1 MAVKKKSATLKK
13 KKGSALKK
21 NVIKKMGPKRT
32 AKKVGPV
39 QKGYH
44 SVTPCLTVNTAA
56 KAIEYY
62 KKVFGAKEVLRMER
76 QDGKIAHAELKI
88 GDAKIMLADECPEMN
103 TFSPKTSDG
112 AGFALYLYIKDV
124 DAVVKRAVA
133 AGAELIRPVENMF
146 YGDRSGIVEDPFGH
160 KWHIA
165 THVENVSNAQVK
177 KRAAELF
184 SKK

>member
-1 MAVKKKSATLKK
+1 MAVKKKSSALKKKKVSTLKK
-13 KKGSALKK
+13 KVVKK
-21 NVIKKMGPKRT
+21 AAPKRT
-32 AKKVGPV
+32 NKRIGPV

-44 SVTPCLTVNTAA
+44 CVTACLTVNPAA
-56 KAIEYY
+56 KAIDFY
-62 KKVFGAKEVLRMER
+62 KKIFGAKEALRMER
-76 QDGKIAHAELKI
+76 KDGKIAHAELKI

-103 TFSPKTSDG
+103 TFSPKTSSN
-112 AGFALYLYIKDV
+112 AGFALYLYIKNV
-124 DAVVKRAVA
+124 DSVVERAVA
-133 AGAELIRPVENMF
+133 AGAKLIRPVETMF